1 MVSSVLEAVN
11 AALAQESQIGLRE
24 KQEEAEQGKKFFL
37 NFLREHFPFY
47 WEQMSRAFTQATPLW
62 LNVSELGLERFLAI
76 ELRGFILALD
86 VRRNDNRQVIVL
98 AEEGRPDALG
108 VPSQVLGVVTI
119 SADKS
124 GEEFLSPA
132 DRQLSEILLRSPLI
146 KAEKRNC

>member
-1 MVSSVLEAVN
+1 MVSSVLN
-11 AALAQESQIGLRE
+11 ALIAASNQEHQIGLRA

-47 WEQMSRAFTQATPLW
+47 WKELSPAFSQAEPFW
-62 LNVSELGLERFLAI
+62 LNVSEVGLEPFLAI
-76 ELRGFILALD
+76 KVQGVILALD

-124 GEEFLSPA
+124 EKGSLSPA
-132 DRQLSEILLRSPLI
+132 DRQLSGILSRTLLSQSGKL
-146 KAEKRNC
+146 N